1 MCSKSNSQND
11 NTQST
16 QQQSQECSIVKFVHR
31 NHTLCFC
38 FAILIVIILYGIF
51 LFQSNKNL
59 KESQAEIVNTYK
71 TIQESTDNSITFFIN
86 QSLDNRNQL
95 QSMIYERIVQLS
107 NAQSK
112 KNTIP
117 TEKLLAQ
124 IYTDFE
130 CLKTQNDCI
139 LNIATDSLTIQY
151 DRLAASIMSEKML
164 ELHLDKIEHE
174 YTNITIWA
182 AVLTIVFLIF
192 SFFSLFKIEQSRKEI
207 EDLKENGENEIN
219 NRIKNFDETIEFRK
233 SSMESDIESH
243 KSELETLV
251 QEYSAKLTTLDAKL
265 KMIDE
270 RIQALNEK
278 A

>member
-1 MCSKSNSQND
+1 MLGGIRLKNKQSKW
-11 NTQST
+11 
-16 QQQSQECSIVKFVHR
+16 I
-31 NHTLCFC
+31 

-95 QSMIYERIVQLS
+95 QSMIYERIIQLG
-107 NAQSK
+107 NAQTK
-112 KNTIP
+112 KNAIP

-151 DRLAASIMSEKML
+151 DKLAASVMSEKML

-207 EDLKENGENEIN
+207 EDLKEKGERSLEASIGNFN
-219 NRIKNFDETIEFRK
+219 NII
-233 SSMESDIESH
+233 SSVKHD
-243 KSELETLV
+243 SELDAYKSDLSSLYE
-251 QEYSAKLTTLDAKL
+251 EYSKKF
-265 KMIDE
+265 K
-270 RIQALNEK
+270 ALEEQISHE
-278 A
+278 

>member
-1 MCSKSNSQND
+1 MCSQSNSQND

-16 QQQSQECSIVKFVHR
+16 QQQSQECAIVEFIHR

-38 FAILIVIILYGIF
+38 VAILLVIILYGIF
-51 LFQSNKNL
+51 LFRSNKNL

-95 QSMIYERIVQLS
+95 QSMIYERIVQLG
-107 NAQSK
+107 NAQTK
-112 KNTIP
+112 KNAIA

-151 DRLAASIMSEKML
+151 DKLAASVMSEKML

-207 EDLKENGENEIN
+207 EDLKEKGERSLEASIGNFN
-219 NRIKNFDETIEFRK
+219 NII
-233 SSMESDIESH
+233 SSVKHD
-243 KSELETLV
+243 SELDAYKSDLSSLYE
-251 QEYSAKLTTLDAKL
+251 EYSKKF
-265 KMIDE
+265 K
-270 RIQALNEK
+270 ALEEQISHE
-278 A
+278 

>member
-1 MCSKSNSQND
+1 VVYSKEIKYFVVME
-11 NTQST
+11 TEVI
-16 QQQSQECSIVKFVHR
+16 QECAIVKFIHR

-38 FAILIVIILYGIF
+38 FAILLVIILYGIF
-51 LFQSNKNL
+51 LFRSNKNL

-95 QSMIYERIVQLS
+95 QSMIYERIIQLG
-107 NAQSK
+107 NAQTK
-112 KNTIP
+112 KNAIP

-151 DRLAASIMSEKML
+151 DKLAASVMSEKML

-207 EDLKENGENEIN
+207 EDLKEKGERSLEASIGNFN
-219 NRIKNFDETIEFRK
+219 NII
-233 SSMESDIESH
+233 SSVKHD
-243 KSELETLV
+243 SELDAYKSDLSSLYE
-251 QEYSAKLTTLDAKL
+251 EYSKKF
-265 KMIDE
+265 K
-270 RIQALNEK
+270 ALEEQISHE
-278 A
+278 

>member
-1 MCSKSNSQND
+1 ME
-11 NTQST
+11 TEVI
-16 QQQSQECSIVKFVHR
+16 QECAIVKFIHR

-51 LFQSNKNL
+51 LFRSNKNL

-71 TIQESTDNSITFFIN
+71 MIQESTDNSITFFIN

-95 QSMIYERIVQLS
+95 QSMIYERIIQLG
-107 NAQSK
+107 NAQTK

-130 CLKTQNDCI
+130 SLKTQNDCI

-151 DRLAASIMSEKML
+151 DKLAASVMSEKML

-207 EDLKENGENEIN
+207 EDLKEKGERSLEASIGNFN
-219 NRIKNFDETIEFRK
+219 NII
-233 SSMESDIESH
+233 SSVKHD
-243 KSELETLV
+243 SELDAYKSDLSSLYE
-251 QEYSAKLTTLDAKL
+251 EYSKKF
-265 KMIDE
+265 K
-270 RIQALNEK
+270 ALEEQISHE
-278 A
+278 

>member
-1 MCSKSNSQND
+1 MK
-11 NTQST
+11 TEVI
-16 QQQSQECSIVKFVHR
+16 QECAIVKFIHR

-38 FAILIVIILYGIF
+38 FAILLVIILYGIF

-59 KESQAEIVNTYK
+59 KESQTKIVNTYK

-112 KNTIP
+112 KNAIP

-151 DRLAASIMSEKML
+151 DKLAASVMSEKML

-207 EDLKENGENEIN
+207 EELKENGENEIN

-251 QEYSAKLTTLDAKL
+251 QEYRAKLTTLDAKL

>member
-16 QQQSQECSIVKFVHR
+16 QQQSQECAIVKFIHR

-38 FAILIVIILYGIF
+38 FAILLVIILYGIF

-59 KESQAEIVNTYK
+59 KESQTKIVNTYK
-71 TIQESTDNSITFFIN
+71 TIQEGTDNSITFFIN

-95 QSMIYERIVQLS
+95 QSMIYERIVQLG
-107 NAQSK
+107 NAQTK
-112 KNTIP
+112 KNAIA

-151 DRLAASIMSEKML
+151 DKLAASIMSEKML

-207 EDLKENGENEIN
+207 EELKENGETEIN
-219 NRIKNFDETIEFRK
+219 NHIKNFDETIEFRK

-251 QEYSAKLTTLDAKL
+251 QEYRAKLTTLDAKL

>member
-16 QQQSQECSIVKFVHR
+16 QQQSQECAIVKFIHR

-38 FAILIVIILYGIF
+38 FAILLVIILYGIF

-59 KESQAEIVNTYK
+59 KESQTKIVNTYK
-71 TIQESTDNSITFFIN
+71 TIQEGTDNSITFFIN

-95 QSMIYERIVQLS
+95 QSMIYERIVQLG
-107 NAQSK
+107 NAQTK
-112 KNTIP
+112 KNAIA

-151 DRLAASIMSEKML
+151 DKLAASVMSEKML

-207 EDLKENGENEIN
+207 EELKEKGEKSVEDSVVNLNNIVSTRKSEHENEIKAYKTDLESLI
-219 NRIKNFDETIEFRK
+219 RQYRAQLEVLEVK
-233 SSMESDIESH
+233 S
-243 KSELETLV
+243 KTL
-251 QEYSAKLTTLDAKL
+251 
-265 KMIDE
+265 
-270 RIQALNEK
+270 
-278 A
+278 

>member
-16 QQQSQECSIVKFVHR
+16 QQQSQECVIVKFIHR

-38 FAILIVIILYGIF
+38 FAILLVIILYGIF

-59 KESQAEIVNTYK
+59 KESQTKIVNTYK
-71 TIQESTDNSITFFIN
+71 TIQEGTDNSIMLFIN
-86 QSLDNRNQL
+86 HSLDNRNQL
-95 QSMIYERIVQLS
+95 QSMIYEQIIQLG
-107 NAQSK
+107 NAQTK
-112 KNTIP
+112 KNVIP

-124 IYTDFE
+124 LYTDFE
-130 CLKTQNDCI
+130 CLRTQNDCI
-139 LNIATDSLTIQY
+139 LNIATDSLTMRY
-151 DRLAASIMSEKML
+151 DKLAASIMSEKML

-207 EDLKENGENEIN
+207 EELKEKGEKNLEASIENLNNISLLRKSEYDNEI
-219 NRIKNFDETIEFRK
+219 DAYK
-233 SSMESDIESH
+233 SNL
-243 KSELETLV
+243 KSLFNEYSEKLQALET
-251 QEYSAKLTTLDAKL
+251 K
-265 KMIDE
+265 
-270 RIQALNEK
+270 
-278 A
+278 

>member
-11 NTQST
+11 TTQST
-16 QQQSQECSIVKFVHR
+16 QQQSQECAIVKFIHR

-38 FAILIVIILYGIF
+38 FAILLVIILYGIF

-59 KESQAEIVNTYK
+59 KESQTKIVNTYK
-71 TIQESTDNSITFFIN
+71 TIQEGTDNSITFFIN

-95 QSMIYERIVQLS
+95 QSMIYERIVQLG
-107 NAQSK
+107 NAQTK
-112 KNTIP
+112 KNAIA

-151 DRLAASIMSEKML
+151 GKLAASIMSEKML
-164 ELHLDKIEHE
+164 QLHLDKIEHE

-207 EDLKENGENEIN
+207 EELKEKGERSLEASIGNFN
-219 NRIKNFDETIEFRK
+219 NII
-233 SSMESDIESH
+233 SSVKHD
-243 KSELETLV
+243 SELDAYKSNLSSLYE
-251 QEYSAKLTTLDAKL
+251 EYSNKFKTLEEQ
-265 KMIDE
+265 ISHE
-270 RIQALNEK
+270 
-278 A
+278 

>member
-1 MCSKSNSQND
+1 MCNRSNLQNG
-11 NTQST
+11 NTQSIR
-16 QQQSQECSIVKFVHR
+16 QQSQECAIVKFIHR

-38 FAILIVIILYGIF
+38 FAILLVIILYGIF

-59 KESQAEIVNTYK
+59 KESQTKIVNTYK

-95 QSMIYERIVQLS
+95 QSMIYERIIQLG
-107 NAQSK
+107 NAQTK
-112 KNTIP
+112 KNAIP

-151 DRLAASIMSEKML
+151 DKLAASVMSEKML

-207 EDLKENGENEIN
+207 EDLKEKGERSLEASIGNFN
-219 NRIKNFDETIEFRK
+219 NII
-233 SSMESDIESH
+233 SSVKHD
-243 KSELETLV
+243 SELDAYKSDLSSLYE
-251 QEYSAKLTTLDAKL
+251 EYSKKF
-265 KMIDE
+265 K
-270 RIQALNEK
+270 ALEEQISHE
-278 A
+278 